1 MKFTKLAI
9 VALLAVSFTQ
19 AIKIHDKNEEATD
32 DIDGDNAAGEAA
44 LAAVD
49 EQETQAANEDTSS
62 TETEDPKVGINFLV
76 NGSGSPCV
84 AGQQAAVQYTGA
96 LTSNGNVFDSSIPR
110 GEPIKFEVGT
120 GRVIKCWQ

>member
-9 VALLAVSFTQ
+9 VALLAVSSTQ

-49 EQETQAANEDTSS
+49 EQETMAANEDTSS

>member
-9 VALLAVSFTQ
+9 VALLAVSSTQ

-49 EQETQAANEDTSS
+49 EQETMAANEDTSS

-84 AGQQAAVQYTGA
+84 AGQQAAV
-96 LTSNGNVFDSSIPR
+96 
-110 GEPIKFEVGT
+110 
-120 GRVIKCWQ
+120 

>member
-9 VALLAVSFTQ
+9 VALLAVSSTQ

-84 AGQQAAVQYTGA
+84 AGQQAAVHYTGA

>member
-9 VALLAVSFTQ
+9 VALLAVSSTQ